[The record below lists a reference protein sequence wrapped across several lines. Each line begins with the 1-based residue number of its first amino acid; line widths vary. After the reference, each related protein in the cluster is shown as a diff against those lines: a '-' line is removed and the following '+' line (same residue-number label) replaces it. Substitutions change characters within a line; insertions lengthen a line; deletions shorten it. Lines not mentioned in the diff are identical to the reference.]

1 MRRVVLPVLLSALV
15 AAPAAA
21 KEPAQQVRARDLG
34 IRLGAYP
41 TGPWNA
47 ITDVAGVKVGHT
59 TLKRGHGKLVA
70 GQGPVRT
77 GVTAIVPRDDVWR
90 KKVFAGGFVLN
101 GNGELTGLSWIKEA
115 GWLETPILLTGTLSV
130 GRASDAMVGWM
141 ARHNPE
147 MGVSDDVVLPVVGE
161 CDDSF
166 LNDQRGRHVREADVF
181 AALDGAQSGPVA
193 EGAVGAGTGM
203 VSYRFKGGIGTSS
216 RVTPKEAGGYT
227 VGVLVNCNMGA
238 REDLRIDGVPVGRE
252 ITDLLPKR
260 KPSEGSII
268 MVIATDAPLLPHQLE
283 RVAKRGALGLARTG
297 TTARHSS
304 GDFMLAFSTATVVPH
319 YPEALTMKLEAMNNT
334 QLTPLFEA
342 TVEAAEEAVVNA
354 LVAATTVTGRDG
366 HTAYELPHDRLQ
378 AVMKKYG
385 RLKP

>member
-1 MRRVVLPVLLSALV
+1 MP
-15 AAPAAA
+15 
-21 KEPAQQVRARDLG
+21 
-34 IRLGAYP
+34 
-41 TGPWNA
+41 
-47 ITDVAGVKVGHT
+47 
-59 TLKRGHGKLVA
+59 

-77 GVTAIVPRDDVWR
+77 GVTAIVPRDDVWNR
-90 KKVFAGGFVLN
+90 KVFAGGFVLN
-101 GNGELTGLSWIKEA
+101 GNGEMSAMHWVREA

-130 GRASDAMVGWM
+130 GRTMDAMVGWM
-141 ARHNPE
+141 GKKYPA
-147 MGVSDDVVLPVVGE
+147 MGIDDDVVLPMVGE

-166 LNDQRGRHVREADVF
+166 LNDQRGRHIQEKDVY
-181 AALDGAQSGPVA
+181 AALDGAKTGPVP

-203 VSYRFKGGIGTSS
+203 VSYRFKGGIGSAS
-216 RVTPKEAGGYT
+216 RVLPKAAGGYT

-252 ITDLLPKR
+252 ITDLMPKR

-283 RVAKRGALGLARTG
+283 RIAKRGALGLARTG

-319 YPEALTMKLEAMNNT
+319 YPEALTMKLEAVNNT
-334 QLTPLFEA
+334 QITPLFEA

-354 LVAATTVTGRDG
+354 LVAAVTSEGRDG
-366 HTAYELPHDRLQ
+366 HVAYELPHERLR

-385 RLKP
+385 RLKE